1 MVEFF
6 LRYRLSETVIT
17 LSTINVLTLKR
28 YQIVT

>member
-17 LSTINVLTLKR
+17 LLTINVSTLER
-28 YQIVT
+28 NQIVT